1 MSMIS
6 ARPSWQSATFRKPN
20 NRHRRGAGIS
30 SRAPRSERSR
40 AQSNFC
46 RQELG
51 PLSSESVSSRN
62 HQVDRLGAFALLV
75 RFDLERNALSLCQI
89 LQSGPLDGGDV
100 NEHITTAIIG
110 LDEAVAAFSIEEL
123 DCPSHGHLEPPPP
136 TFSSPPLP
144 SPTPPP

>member
-6 ARPSWQSATFRKPN
+6 ARPNWQSATFRKPN

-30 SRAPRSERSR
+30 CTPPRSERSR

-100 NEHITTAIIG
+100 NEHIAAAVIG

-123 DCPSHGHLEPPPP
+123 DRTNHGHRE
-136 TFSSPPLP
+136 
-144 SPTPPP
+144 TPPPALLRPYAPIAQR